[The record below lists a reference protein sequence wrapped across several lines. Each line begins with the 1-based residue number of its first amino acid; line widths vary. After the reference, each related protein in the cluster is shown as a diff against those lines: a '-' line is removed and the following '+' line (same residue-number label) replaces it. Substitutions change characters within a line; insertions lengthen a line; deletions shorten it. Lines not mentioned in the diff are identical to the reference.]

1 MVKIGGIKYK
11 IEYSKDL
18 TRDRGNLGECC
29 CNTSVIRLDS
39 DLGFHMEK
47 KTLLHEIIEAIN
59 FEYEMKLEH
68 TKISILE
75 TALYQIIIDNKELIK
90 TFWKERM

>member
-18 TRDRGNLGECC
+18 ARDRGCLGECC
-29 CNTSVIRLDS
+29 CNSNVIRLDS
-39 DLGFHMEK
+39 DLSFHMER

-59 FEYEMKLEH
+59 FEYELKLEH
-68 TKISILE
+68 TKISIIE
-75 TALYQIIIDNKELIK
+75 TALYQVIIDNAELIK
-90 TFWKERM
+90 TFWKERI